1 MKSALRLGE
10 SVRIALDAVRANKAR
25 GILTTLGIVIGIV
38 AVVVT
43 MTAANGLQN
52 KFRES
57 FSSVGAD
64 VIYVSRMPWVVMN
77 DFFLFRNRPPLDLRE
92 ARALEERMRGRAI
105 VNPTVDGR
113 RDVKFRAETM
123 DDFTIIA
130 TTEKQTALYTAQPE
144 LGRFL
149 LPFDVRFKKNVC

>member
-1 MKSALRLGE
+1 M
-10 SVRIALDAVRANKAR
+10 
-25 GILTTLGIVIGIV
+25 
-38 AVVVT
+38 
-43 MTAANGLQN
+43 
-52 KFRES
+52 
-57 FSSVGAD
+57 GAD

-123 DDFTIIA
+123 DDVPIIG
-130 TTEKQTALYTAQPE
+130 TTEKQTALSSARPDGFSAQA
-144 LGRFL
+144 
-149 LPFDVRFKKNVC
+149 